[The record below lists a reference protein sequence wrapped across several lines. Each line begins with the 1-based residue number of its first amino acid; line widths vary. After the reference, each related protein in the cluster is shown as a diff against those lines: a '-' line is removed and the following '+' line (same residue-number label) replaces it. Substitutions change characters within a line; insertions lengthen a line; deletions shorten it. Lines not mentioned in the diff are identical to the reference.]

1 MQTEDYHPG
10 GLNTERPLNPSV
22 ARPAGRSKK
31 DSVITQDKLRE
42 RQACKNQLKEKFKS
56 VDLFGQSINL
66 TWNGEDEYKTMFGA
80 SISWV
85 LRIVITAY
93 LIYKFIVL
101 VTRQNPDVTKTTGI
115 RPPEDEEPF
124 RPQEQGF
131 DFAFGLRNYLDPSIG
146 FFTVQYINQTVNEKG

>member
-1 MQTEDYHPG
+1 M
-10 GLNTERPLNPSV
+10 
-22 ARPAGRSKK
+22 
-31 DSVITQDKLRE
+31 ITQDKLRE
-42 RQACKNQLKEKFKS
+42 RQACKSQFKEKFKS

-101 VTRQNPDVTKTTGI
+101 VTRQDAGVTKTTGI
-115 RPPEDEEPF
+115 RRSEDEEPF
-124 RPQEQGF
+124 RPQEKGF

-146 FFTVQYINQTVNEKG
+146 YFTVQYINQTVDDKSRRLKEKTKMPYKPCGTDLFNF